1 MLIDVSLTC
10 PLKGSESCN
19 LTTDPPNL
27 SVESAHA
34 QKAGAAKKRYTQKKN
49 KYEEVLRQYNEANN
63 GHNTRTFSVVPF
75 IFETT
80 GLVHDE
86 ALQLLDCLAD
96 RCHEL
101 NIFHKE
107 NMRIYFRRALSVTL
121 QVHIARSIRLRAAGL
136 VYPRQQT
143 VSARVG
149 DAINEGCD
157 PLLV

>member
-1 MLIDVSLTC
+1 M
-10 PLKGSESCN
+10 
-19 LTTDPPNL
+19 
-27 SVESAHA
+27 ESAHA
-34 QKAGAAKKRYTQKKN
+34 QKAGAAKRRYTQKKN

-121 QVHIARSIRLRAAGL
+121 QVHIARSIRLRAARL
-136 VYPRQQT
+136 ACSVHPRQQT
-143 VSARVG
+143 VSARVR